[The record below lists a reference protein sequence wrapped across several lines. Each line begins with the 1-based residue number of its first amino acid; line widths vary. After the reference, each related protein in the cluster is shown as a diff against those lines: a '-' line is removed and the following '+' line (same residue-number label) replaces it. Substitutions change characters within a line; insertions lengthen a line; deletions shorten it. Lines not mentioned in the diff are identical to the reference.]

1 MGKHLAQPEPDRP
14 ARQRVD
20 GGTAWERKRDTV
32 GEPAPTLFLRKFV
45 AVDPS
50 GERAVDELVHK
61 QFIAHVLGVRRHPGD
76 AGDPNDDARAWL
88 NASRAADHRQGRKRR
103 REQLEGVL
111 TFVKCEH
118 RGDRRVYQG
127 RLHKLRHKCHG
138 TDMYTAIVTGGTK
151 GIGFA
156 IAKALLDAGGR
167 VMVTGRDQAGVDAAV
182 TQLREGLSDAQAVAG
197 KAVDVRD
204 RSAVE
209 GLIDDTVRQFGSLNT
224 LINNA
229 GVGAFAEV
237 EKTTDEDWHRVMDT
251 NLTGVF
257 YCTRAAL
264 PHLRRAGS
272 GWIINIAS
280 LAGRNY
286 FANGAAYCASKA
298 GLVAFTE
305 SLMLEVRQDNIRVS
319 VVMPGSVATN
329 FMGPSGKH
337 EDESW
342 KLTPDDVAQ
351 TVVDLLR
358 HPSRSLP
365 SKVELRPART
375 R

>member
-1 MGKHLAQPEPDRP
+1 MH
-14 ARQRVD
+14 
-20 GGTAWERKRDTV
+20 
-32 GEPAPTLFLRKFV
+32 
-45 AVDPS
+45 
-50 GERAVDELVHK
+50 
-61 QFIAHVLGVRRHPGD
+61 
-76 AGDPNDDARAWL
+76 
-88 NASRAADHRQGRKRR
+88 
-103 REQLEGVL
+103 
-111 TFVKCEH
+111 
-118 RGDRRVYQG
+118 
-127 RLHKLRHKCHG
+127 
-138 TDMYTAIVTGGTK
+138 TAIVTGATK

-156 IAKALLDAGGR
+156 IAKALLDAGGH
-167 VMVTGRDQAGVDAAV
+167 VMITGRDQAGVDAAV
-182 TQLREGLSDAQAVAG
+182 ASLQQGATDPQAVAG
-197 KAVDVRD
+197 QAVDVRE
-204 RSAVE
+204 RPAVE
-209 GLIDDTVRQFGSLNT
+209 ALIDNTVRRFGSLNT

-229 GVGAFAEV
+229 GVGAFSEV
-237 EKTTDEDWHRVMDT
+237 ETTTDDDWHRVIDT

-264 PHLRRAGS
+264 PHLRRAGG

-305 SLMLEVRQDNIRVS
+305 SLMLEVRQDSIRVS
-319 VVMPGSVATN
+319 VVMPGSVATD
-329 FMGPSGKH
+329 FGGPSGKA
-337 EDESW
+337 EDDSW

>member
-1 MGKHLAQPEPDRP
+1 MFVGELVPVHP
-14 ARQRVD
+14 AREWAADLFIHKQRV
-20 GGTAWERKRDTV
+20 G
-32 GEPAPTLFLRKFV
+32 
-45 AVDPS
+45 
-50 GERAVDELVHK
+50 
-61 QFIAHVLGVRRHPGD
+61 HVRGVRGHPGD
-76 AGDPNDDARAWL
+76 RPDADDHSRAWPD
-88 NASRAADHRQGRKRR
+88 APGPADDLQGWKGRG
-103 REQLEGVL
+103 EQLKGVR
-111 TFVKCEH
+111 TFVKGEH

-138 TDMYTAIVTGGTK
+138 TDMHTAIVTGGTK
-151 GIGFA
+151 GIGLA
-156 IAKALLDAGGR
+156 IAKALLDSGGR
-167 VMVTGRDQAGVDAAV
+167 VMITGRDQAGVDAAV
-182 TQLREGLSDAQAVAG
+182 TQLRQAASDPQAIAG

-204 RSAVE
+204 RAAVE
-209 GLIDDTVRQFGSLNT
+209 GLVDATVRQFGSLNT

-237 EKTTDEDWHRVMDT
+237 EKTTDEDWHRVIDT

-264 PHLRRAGS
+264 PHLRRAGG

-305 SLMLEVRQDNIRVS
+305 SLMLEVREDNIRVS
-319 VVMPGSVATN
+319 VVMPGSVATA